1 MRRLVVTAGLL
12 GVLIMPAT
20 ASAVQQPPGC
30 TGNHANV
37 SIDRDRGVPIYANGE
52 TIQYQITVTN
62 NDPGSCN
69 VDGVTLVLH
78 LPAADGT
85 PTGQAVPVITG
96 LAMPAGTAKTV
107 VSTIPYKL
115 AVNPGVTDA
124 VAQIQATAG
133 LLHDAPNDHQYRE
146 IKEVGTDVVKPT
158 ISIDKTGS
166 ISSGQAPQNGT
177 YPYEVTNT
185 SPVAIPL
192 KKVRVTDDLCTNPT
206 YARGDNGDGLL
217 SQNEKWWFT
226 CSMVHANPGTYLNT
240 AKACAVSPIDSNNE
254 EICSPP
260 DTWTVTLTPP
270 PAPAPGNSTPAP
282 PAAPTPPTTTTQG
295 AVLPAAQTKP
305 AACLEKPSTLKV
317 RAREVTSVKVTVK
330 NGSAGITV
338 RITGARVNQTAK
350 TDARGVAT
358 FRIKPI
364 RTGTLTVR
372 TPQCANAE
380 KVTVLAARRTAARR
394 LPRVTG

>member
-1 MRRLVVTAGLL
+1 MFKRALPGLTLLVV
-12 GVLIMPAT
+12 LIAAAP
-20 ASAVQQPPGC
+20 ASAVQSPAGC

-52 TIQYQITVTN
+52 TIKYQITVTN
-62 NDPGSCN
+62 NDPGSCD

-85 PTGQAVPVITG
+85 PTGQAVTAVTG

-146 IKEVGTDVVKPT
+146 LKEVGTDVVKPT
-158 ISIDKTGS
+158 ITIDKTGS
-166 ISSGQAPQNGT
+166 ISSGQAPQNVT
-177 YPYEVTNT
+177 YTYEVTNT
-185 SPVAIPL
+185 SPIAIPL
-192 KKVRVTDDLCTNPT
+192 NKVRVTDNLCTNPV

-217 SQNEKWWFT
+217 TQNEKWWFT
-226 CSMVHANPGTYLNT
+226 CSMLHATPGSYLNT
-240 AKACAVSPIDSNNE
+240 AKACAVSAIDSNNE

-270 PAPAPGNSTPAP
+270 PAPPAVLGAVKPQSVANEACTLSTPS
-282 PAAPTPPTTTTQG
+282 G
-295 AVLPAAQTKP
+295 
-305 AACLEKPSTLKV
+305 LKV
-317 RAREVTSVKVTVK
+317 RKGEVTTVK
-330 NGSAGITV
+330 LTV
-338 RITGARVNQTAK
+338 RNVDAGSVARITLPGGKVLSAK
-350 TDARGVAT
+350 TNSKGVAT
-358 FRIKPI
+358 FKVKPT
-364 RTGTLTVR
+364 RTGRATIR
-372 TPQCANAE
+372 AAECADVE
-380 KVTVLAARRTAARR
+380 RFSVLAARKTAAQRV
-394 LPRVTG
+394 PRVTG